1 MKETIHTGDLV
12 FEKNSIGSATI
23 GIITKIDNY
32 LDIEIFWLDL
42 REVFYYNIDDF
53 REDFRKVKKSSSGV
67 NTWEFISK
75 H

>member
-1 MKETIHTGDLV
+1 MKESIFTGDLV
-12 FEKNSIGSATI
+12 FEKNSIGGSTI

-42 REVFYYNIDDF
+42 REVFYYNIEDF
-53 REDFRKVKKSSSGV
+53 REDFKKIKRSSSGINV
-67 NTWEFISK
+67 WELISK